1 MNVQLSL
8 AYFNDKDFEKACEL
22 LSSKGFNFDVPVD
35 ATQFSTF
42 KFYSE
47 QKINSSNYAK
57 AKETRELLINN
68 GSEDLYV
75 LIAMT
80 GKNPIAPFQWV
91 NISGGDYSKN
101 SETANLIVANPDV
114 LYQFVDFQV

>member
-68 GSEDLYV
+68 GLFTFKS
-75 LIAMT
+75 I
-80 GKNPIAPFQWV
+80 
-91 NISGGDYSKN
+91 SKN
-101 SETANLIVANPDV
+101 ITLSSYYWCIVKHQY
-114 LYQFVDFQV
+114 LT